1 MTISNALKTKIQ
13 QEVDELATSIN
24 SIVDTFRSMKTPL
37 VESHE
42 KVPRATVQLDKIAD
56 QTEDAAHRM
65 LDKIEEI
72 TQGEED
78 VIKRLNQLPEQS
90 GNALAVDSSPLK
102 DILSQSQKNLDDV
115 YMVMDALQFQ
125 DITTQQIQ
133 HAAALLED
141 VELKLQRIVRV
152 VTGEP
157 SDTEDKDSS
166 SNAKPKTRVYDPH
179 AEFQDRRADQ
189 ADIDNIFEK
198 PAK

>member
-1 MTISNALKTKIQ
+1 MTISSALKTKIQ
-13 QEVDELATSIN
+13 QEVEELTTSIN

-42 KVPRATVQLDKIAD
+42 KVPQATVQLDKIAD
-56 QTEDAAHRM
+56 QTEDAAHKM
-65 LDKIEEI
+65 LDKIEAI
-72 TQGEED
+72 TQGEEK
-78 VIKRLNQLPEQS
+78 VIEQLK
-90 GNALAVDSSPLK
+90 ALPDHPSCSLDLDASPLK
-102 DILSQSQKNLDDV
+102 EIVAQSQDNLDNV

-141 VELKLQRIVRV
+141 VEGKLQRIVSV

-157 SDTEDKDSS
+157 VSS
-166 SNAKPKTRVYDPH
+166 EKADKPKQRVYDPH
-179 AEFQDRRADQ
+179 AEFQDRKADQ

-198 PAK
+198 SVE